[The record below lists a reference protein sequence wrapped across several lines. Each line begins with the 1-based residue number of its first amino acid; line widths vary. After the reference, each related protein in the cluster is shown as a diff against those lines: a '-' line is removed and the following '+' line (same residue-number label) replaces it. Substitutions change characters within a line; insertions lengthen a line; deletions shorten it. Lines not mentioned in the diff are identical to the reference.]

1 MLGPLGRRW
10 AHSRAVAER
19 AQAVAGV
26 LTPEDADVL
35 VAAAYLHDIGYAPA
49 LAMEDFHPLDGARWL
64 ADQGYDR
71 LAGLVAHHSGAKYEA
86 ALRGLAAL
94 LAAYREENSLV
105 AAALAYCDLTTGPA
119 GGSMTPDERLADVE
133 VRHGGDS
140 PITLGMREAWPEL
153 LAAVATVEERLADT
167 GAGQP
172 M

>member
-1 MLGPLGRRW
+1 MGLSDWAREQAERRLGLLGRRW
-10 AHSRAVAER
+10 AHSWAVAER

-49 LAMEDFHPLDGARWL
+49 LAMEGFHPLDGARWL
-64 ADQGYDR
+64 ADQGYER

-86 ALRGLAAL
+86 ALRGLAAE

-119 GGSMTPDERLADVE
+119 GGDRGRSGP
-133 VRHGGDS
+133 
-140 PITLGMREAWPEL
+140 
-153 LAAVATVEERLADT
+153 
-167 GAGQP
+167 
-172 M
+172 